1 MKKKLLFL
9 MLITAFLLMFAACGG
24 TLDTT
29 VNLNEDFSG
38 TRVMKYTV
46 SKSDFNEYVS
56 GDIASVDATIAANV
70 PANLTYAFSED
81 ESNYIAT
88 FTMNFSSLE
97 EQSAQASALIND
109 GGEYSTNFLVG
120 ESVFSKGFVYEE
132 DWYSTSVMSWLET
145 LLVNSGYVSSSNQS
159 YIFNDEV
166 SRVSYKGETV
176 DSGNQISVS
185 TMDYIP
191 IENIRIF
198 TDVNSDGTYNRKIEL
213 DIIDA
218 NLLANEEDIKAFME
232 ESVPAGAEG
241 KWVSELGMNTY
252 TVAIA
257 NATAEEVQAAMNT
270 YSHSENAKFVTSEL
284 TEEDTMTKVLF
295 AENACF
301 DEHLDMAAYGC
312 NSEGSVRIY
321 YYINKE
327 KVQGQLKY
335 DVEVDET
342 GYETSST
349 AYPDFD
355 EMNQAYYKYDL
366 RELRETDIEHA
377 GQYFYHF
384 GNIAWDTKVKGA
396 KKITREITLV
406 FDDGTTEEQSKVLE
420 EKIKAFIDAS
430 EEKLDVSVS
439 AEKSEEL
446 PAMKLIFKGS
456 AMEIAKA
463 YEYLTGFGRS
473 DDIFCVE
480 EERWIGVTKAC
491 IFEESVRMAGLVNA
505 AYGDEYWAIPVSYT
519 LDMPGID
526 PNKKNYDE
534 TNYDAKK
541 GLIIAETVANDS
553 INMGAVTNK
562 FAPMGIVWI
571 LVLLAS
577 IVCFLVGVAG
587 IVIAIIKKVKS
598 KKGNATTE
606 TQTPVTEAPKA
617 APAAEETKVEE
628 VKTEEVPVEEAQIE
642 EAKTEEAPVEETNE

>member
-1 MKKKLLFL
+1 MKKKLIFL
-9 MLITAFLLMFAACGG
+9 MLITVFLLMFAACGG

-29 VNLNEDFSG
+29 VNLNEDLSG
-38 TRVMKYTV
+38 TRVMKYTI

-70 PANLTYAFSED
+70 PENLTYALSED

-88 FTMNFSSLE
+88 FTMNFSSIE
-97 EQSAQASALIND
+97 EQSAKASALIND
-109 GGEYSTNFLVG
+109 GGEYQTTFLVG

-132 DWYSTSVMSWLET
+132 DWYSTYVMSWLET
-145 LLVNSGYVSSSNQS
+145 LLVNSGYVSSGNQS
-159 YIFNDEV
+159 YIFNEEI
-166 SRVSYKGETV
+166 SHVSYKGETV
-176 DSGNQISVS
+176 ESGNKISVS

-241 KWVSELGMNTY
+241 KWEAELGMNTH

-257 NATAEEVQAAMNT
+257 NATAEEVQAFMNT
-270 YSHSENAKFVTSEL
+270 YSHSKNATFVTSEL
-284 TEEDTMTKVLF
+284 TEEDAMIKVLF

-312 NSEGSVRIY
+312 NSEGTVQIY

-335 DVEVDET
+335 NVETDET
-342 GYETSST
+342 GLENFYNAYAET
-349 AYPDFD
+349 D
-355 EMNQAYYKYDL
+355 ENNVTYYKYDL
-366 RELRETDIEHA
+366 RDLRETNIEHA

-384 GNIAWDTKVKGA
+384 GNIAWDTKVKSA

-406 FDDGTTEEQSKVLE
+406 FDDGTTEDQSKVLE
-420 EKIKAFIDAS
+420 DKIKAFLDAS
-430 EEKLDVSVS
+430 EEKYSVTVS
-439 AEKSEEL
+439 AEKVEEL
-446 PAMKLIFKGS
+446 PAMKLVFKGS
-456 AMEIAKA
+456 AFEIAEA
-463 YEYLTGFGRS
+463 YEYLSGMGRT

-480 EERWIGVTKAC
+480 EEKWLGVTKAC
-491 IFEESVRMAGLVNA
+491 VFEESVRMSGIVHS

-519 LDMPGID
+519 LDMPGSN
-526 PNKKNYDE
+526 PNKKSYDE
-534 TNYDAKK
+534 SMYDAKK
-541 GLIIAETVANDS
+541 GLLIAETTANDS
-553 INMGAVTNK
+553 ISMGAVTNK
-562 FAPMGIVWI
+562 FAPLGLVWI

-577 IVCFLVGVAG
+577 IAFFFVGIAG
-587 IVIAIIKKVKS
+587 IALAIVKKVRA
-598 KKGNATTE
+598 KKNDAAKDE
-606 TQTPVTEAPKA
+606 KETPVAVE
-617 APAAEETKVEE
+617 PAVQE
-628 VKTEEVPVEEAQIE
+628 VKTEEASVEEPKE
-642 EAKTEEAPVEETNE
+642 EEAPAEETNE